1 MEVKLLVLLRI
12 FDRQTDKIGKFH
24 FQQDELYSSEGK
36 CNIIEFLESKKSFG
50 DLRQYDVDN
59 FGQ

>member
-24 FQQDELYSSEGK
+24 FQQDELYSSEGN
-36 CNIIEFLESKKSFG
+36 CNIIDFLESKKSFG
-50 DLRQYDVDN
+50 DL
-59 FGQ
+59 GQ

>member
-36 CNIIEFLESKKSFG
+36 CNIIESKKSFG